1 MHQLMNLALRLLL
14 FLSASLVR
22 AQSID
27 LGRDEIP
34 VTLPAGYSQE
44 VPTPLIVLLH
54 GYTSSGARVDANMG
68 LSAIADD
75 YGFLLVAPNG
85 TREATDRENSFWNA
99 SLACCNFY
107 QSDVDDS
114 DYLLSVITEMQSRYN
129 VDPKR
134 IFLVGHSNGGFMTYR
149 MAYDHAETIA
159 AIVSLAGADHPERRT
174 GPGAPVHVL
183 QIHGTA
189 DATIAYRGGEIRENR
204 YPGALTT
211 VRRWAGYNRCDTRGR
226 AREMR
231 DLDASLPGYETGV
244 LRFNIGCKAGGSAE
258 LWTISA
264 GAHSPI
270 YSDSYAEQVV
280 EWLYAH
286 PKPDTSAAD

>member
-99 SLACCNFY
+99 SLACCNFTSPMSMTATTFC
-107 QSDVDDS
+107 QSS
-114 DYLLSVITEMQSRYN
+114 QRCNPGITWI
-129 VDPKR
+129 P
-134 IFLVGHSNGGFMTYR
+134 NGSSWLDIP
-149 MAYDHAETIA
+149 MA
-159 AIVSLAGADHPERRT
+159 
-174 GPGAPVHVL
+174 
-183 QIHGTA
+183 
-189 DATIAYRGGEIRENR
+189 
-204 YPGALTT
+204 
-211 VRRWAGYNRCDTRGR
+211 
-226 AREMR
+226 
-231 DLDASLPGYETGV
+231 AS
-244 LRFNIGCKAGGSAE
+244 
-258 LWTISA
+258 
-264 GAHSPI
+264 
-270 YSDSYAEQVV
+270 
-280 EWLYAH
+280 
-286 PKPDTSAAD
+286 